1 MGISEKLDKVLEQT
15 NEIKVDLGKFEERQA
30 QMRIELDSQAKEIKS
45 LVAIKN
51 KGIGISILAGTGIG
65 AFLNYLFRH
74 L

>member
-1 MGISEKLDKVLEQT
+1 MGTVEKIDKILEAT

-30 QMRIELDSQAKEIKS
+30 QMRKELDGQAKEIKG